1 MAKRPTLS
9 DITTGHGTTTKINA
23 NFDAI
28 EQAFDNTL
36 SRDGSSPNAME
47 ADLDMNS
54 NQILN
59 LPDAT
64 TSSEPLTYGQYIA
77 GGASAV
83 VNGFRKETQTATAAQ
98 TVFTATSVE
107 WVPGIDNLIVF
118 VNGELQG
125 PGLYTVDSST
135 QITFNSGL
143 SAADRVD
150 FVVMQIAT
158 TQINTTIDA
167 GLVSYNPANTTN
179 VTNVETKLR
188 ESVSVKDFGAVGDG
202 VTDDTAAFQA
212 AADTQRTVYIPA
224 GTYKISDTITFY
236 GSVYGDGATEGQG
249 STSGLTFSLVVMT
262 DNTKNA
268 FEFAENV
275 DFLNLHDFRLKFSS
289 RGTGHGIVLLSKSN
303 NTVITRVYVQD
314 ANYGFFSQ
322 YISFLINFLYC
333 RTDRCS
339 YGWYIDGQDDLGGG
353 EGTLIRFTNCYS
365 NANIDCGFYC
375 EILTDVVFEQ
385 PSFNYSITPPTSE
398 FYGINCVGVKKVI
411 VRDIY
416 SEGTQAGNGSLI
428 RVTGSNTRTLNVDGG
443 IIFTGDVSGITYHVI
458 DFRPTIGTESHIKV
472 TNVVTNNFAN
482 GANNFY
488 RIDNPVGHT
497 TQIIEMS
504 NIVSFGGVT
513 ITGLL
518 GDYVIKDFDTA
529 FPVRARGDGTYA
541 NGATIST
548 GVSSLD
554 NFAIIAQVRRD
565 DDTLSTVG
573 VQVVE
578 SFANGDFKIKFF
590 NLSDGTANT
599 GSFRVNWIVT

>member
-64 TSSEPLTYGQYIA
+64 TDREPLTYGQYIA

-125 PGLYTVDSST
+125 PGLYTVDSNT
-135 QITFNSGL
+135 QITFTSGL
-143 SAADRVD
+143 TLADRVD

-268 FEFAENV
+268 FEFAETV

-289 RGTGHGIVLLSKSN
+289 RGTGHGIVLLSESN

-365 NANIDCGFYC
+365 NANVDCGFYC

-385 PSFNYSITPPTSE
+385 PSFNYSTTPPTSE

-472 TNVVTNNFAN
+472 TNVVTNNFAS

-548 GVSSLD
+548 GVSNLD

-578 SFANGDFKIKFF
+578 SFANGNFKIKFF